1 MSKKVME
8 IKVFGHFNPKGFISF
23 YFLLML
29 FYFVYCCITLMS
41 KSKLEGN
48 VMFKNAFGVL
58 QKVGK
63 ALMLPVALLPAAGI
77 LLALGAALQ
86 NPVLLDIAPFLDNSG
101 VAKVASIMQ
110 NAGGIVF
117 GNLALLFAVG
127 VAVGLAGGEGVA
139 GLAAII
145 GYLIMNVTMG
155 TALGL
160 TAEDVNGLN
169 YASILGVPT
178 LQTGVFGGIIV
189 GIIAA
194 ALYNKFYEIELPS
207 YLGFFAGKRF
217 VPIVT
222 AGTSILL
229 GLLMLVIWPP
239 IQAGLNAF
247 SQNMVHANLTLSAFI
262 FGVIERSLIPFG
274 LHHIFYSPFWYEFG
288 EYVTKAGEVVRGDQR
303 IFMAQISDNVQN
315 LTAGTFMTGKFPF
328 MMFGLPAAALA
339 IYQEARP
346 ERKAVVGGLMASA
359 ALTSFLTGITEP
371 IEFSF
376 LFVAPVLFGIH
387 AIFAGLSF
395 MVMHLLNVKI
405 GMTFSGGL
413 IDYILF
419 GLINPQ
425 TNAWLVIPVGLA
437 FSVIYYFG
445 FRFAIRKFNLKTP
458 GREVAEETADA
469 ADAQGNELPYQ
480 ILEAMGG
487 KDNIVHLDACIT
499 RLRVSVKDVKHVDKD
514 RLKQL
519 GAAGVLEVG
528 NNIQA
533 IFGPRSETIKGQ
545 MKDIMSGKKPSP
557 ATQPSAAKEVEQQ
570 IEEVNP
576 GALQNEEKANEVFVS
591 PIKGEIKPITEVP
604 DSVFSGKMMGDG
616 FAILP
621 SEGTVVSPVDGKIVN
636 VFPTKHAIGIVSD
649 GGREILIH
657 VGIDTVNLKGQ
668 GFETL
673 VSENDRVEKGQ
684 ALIKVD
690 LDFVKKNAPSI
701 ITPVVFTNLKQG
713 EKVVLKKQG
722 AVELKEENIIS
733 IEK

>member
-1 MSKKVME
+1 MP
-8 IKVFGHFNPKGFISF
+8 FNFAQMKTLNGLKNIGGF
-23 YFLLML
+23 
-29 FYFVYCCITLMS
+29 
-41 KSKLEGN
+41 
-48 VMFKNAFGVL
+48 VMFKKAFGVL

-77 LLALGAALQ
+77 LLALGSALR
-86 NPVLLDIAPFLDNSG
+86 NPALLDLAPFLDNSG
-101 VAKVASIMQ
+101 VDMVAAVMQ
-110 NAGGIVF
+110 KAGDIVF
-117 GNLALLFAVG
+117 GNLPLLFAVG
-127 VAVGLAGGEGVA
+127 VAVGLAGGEGTA

-155 TALGL
+155 TVLGI
-160 TAEDVNGLN
+160 TAKDVNGLS
-169 YASILGVPT
+169 YAYILGVPT

-217 VPIVT
+217 VPIIT
-222 AGTSILL
+222 AGTAVIL
-229 GLLMLVIWPP
+229 GLIMMVIWPP
-239 IQAGLNAF
+239 IQSGLNAF

-262 FGVIERSLIPFG
+262 FGVVERSLIPFG

-303 IFMAQISDNVQN
+303 IFMAQISDNVQH

-339 IYQEARP
+339 IYHEARP
-346 ERKAVVGGLMASA
+346 EKKAVVGGLMASA

-395 MVMHLLNVKI
+395 MIMHLLNVKI

-425 TNAWLVIPVGLA
+425 THAWRVIPVGLVFA
-437 FSVIYYFG
+437 VIYYFG
-445 FRFAIRKFNLKTP
+445 FRFAIRKFNLMTP
-458 GREVAEETADA
+458 GREPDEEEMEDSKGA
-469 ADAQGNELPYQ
+469 AGDLAYN
-480 ILEAMGG
+480 ILAAMGG
-487 KDNIVHLDACIT
+487 KENISHLDACIT
-499 RLRVSVKDVKHVDKD
+499 RLRVSVNDIKKVDKEQ
-514 RLKQL
+514 LKKL

-545 MKDIMSGKKPSP
+545 MKDIMNGKKPRAVEPNS
-557 ATQPSAAKEVEQQ
+557 AKEIEQQ

-576 GALQNEEKANEVFVS
+576 KALQTEHNADDVFVS

-604 DSVFSGKMMGDG
+604 DAVFSGKMMGDG
-616 FAILP
+616 FAIVP
-621 SEGTVVSPVDGKIVN
+621 AEGIVVSPVDGKIVN
-636 VFPTKHAIGIVSD
+636 LFPTKHAIGLLSD
-649 GGREILIH
+649 SRREILIH
-657 VGIDTVNLKGQ
+657 FGIDTVNLKGE
-668 GFETL
+668 GFEAL
-673 VSENDRVEKGQ
+673 VSENDRVQKGQ
-684 ALIKVD
+684 PLLKVD
-690 LDFVKKNAPSI
+690 LEHIKNNAKST
-701 ITPVVFTNLKQG
+701 ITPIVFTNLAEG
-713 EKVVLKKQG
+713 EKIVINKTGNVDLN
-722 AVELKEENIIS
+722 EENIIFIS
-733 IEK
+733 K